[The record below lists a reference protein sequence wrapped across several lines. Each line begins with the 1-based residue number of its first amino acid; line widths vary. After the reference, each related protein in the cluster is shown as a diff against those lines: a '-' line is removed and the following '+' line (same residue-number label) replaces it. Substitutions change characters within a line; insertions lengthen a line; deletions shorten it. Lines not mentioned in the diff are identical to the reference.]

1 MDYLGVND
9 SQPFVW
15 LHGVAAGVLSTV
27 LDNFATAINF
37 FSLPDE
43 MGQTGLASE
52 LSTVYSCNGLYWRVV
67 AFCVMA
73 GGNILGI
80 GTMSGL
86 ALMKME
92 RMHVGWFFRH
102 VGWKALVGGIIGL
115 GFLWL
120 MQ

>member
-1 MDYLGVND
+1 
-9 SQPFVW
+9 
-15 LHGVAAGVLSTV
+15 
-27 LDNFATAINF
+27 
-37 FSLPDE
+37 
-43 MGQTGLASE
+43 
-52 LSTVYSCNGLYWRVV
+52 
-67 AFCVMA
+67 
-73 GGNILGI
+73 
-80 GTMSGL
+80 MSGL